1 MIEQNKQLWSLRK
14 TYNFTEVQFK
24 VDISISEDSD
34 EHADNETRLSA
45 IEIARRNVIKDLQ

>member
-14 TYNFTEVQFK
+14 TYNFTEVQSK